1 MVELDVAGEKVRL
14 DGRALV
20 WPGERTLVIADTHFG
35 KDAAARAVGA
45 AVPEGTTVA
54 DLARLDGLVARH
66 AVARLWI
73 LGDVFHSE
81 FSKEARTMAVLEAW
95 RERWS
100 GLEVEIVLGNHDRRV
115 DRLTE
120 RLGMRV
126 LPGGAKRG
134 PWRLAHEPMEA
145 AGGYVLCGHVH
156 PGVRV
161 RGAGR
166 QVMTLPCHLIGERRM
181 ILAAF
186 GGMTGAVAQRR
197 GVGERTFAVVG
208 DEVLELRGKTGASR
222 SKRGH
227 SSGV

>member
-126 LPGGAKRG
+126 LPGWRETRPLAAGARADG
-134 PWRLAHEPMEA
+134 GGWRLRALRARASGGAGEGCGSSGDDVAVPPDRGA
-145 AGGYVLCGHVH
+145 ADDPGGVWRDDGCGGAATWGWGTDVC
-156 PGVRV
+156 GGGR
-161 RGAGR
+161 RGAGIAW
-166 QVMTLPCHLIGERRM
+166 QDG
-181 ILAAF
+181 
-186 GGMTGAVAQRR
+186 
-197 GVGERTFAVVG
+197 
-208 DEVLELRGKTGASR
+208 
-222 SKRGH
+222 SKP
-227 SSGV
+227 